1 MKLFPILI
9 AAIVVIAAACN
20 KDKFTSTPQVEIKS
34 ISPGVVFSGDVI
46 KVKGKYTDK
55 EGDLDSILVVYK
67 WYNGTI
73 VTKKD
78 TFRYSF
84 KDMKIPPK
92 TITAELDVTF
102 EYNTFNTNFANL
114 SGVSKDTTATFG
126 IILKDKDS
134 LRSNYAESAAIRLKK
149 P

>member
-1 MKLFPILI
+1 MKLLLILI
-9 AAIVVIAAACN
+9 ATIVIIALACS

-34 ISPGVVFSGDVI
+34 ISPGEVFSGDVI
-46 KVKGKYTDK
+46 RVKGKYTDK
-55 EGDLDSILVVYK
+55 EGDLDSVLVVYK

-73 VTKKD
+73 VTKHD

-84 KDMKIPPK
+84 ANMKIPPK
-92 TITAELDVTF
+92 TITADIEVAY
-102 EYNTFNTNFANL
+102 EYQTNNQNIAIL
-114 SGVSKDTTATFG
+114 PGVGKDTTATFG